1 VDVFQNLHQPRFFS
15 SKEFD
20 AVSLL
25 LSQKLIQ
32 RKGGPA
38 GVAKIP
44 AHFQIDRVLGTLAI
58 LTNYCEN
65 AFETFPCKELMT
77 LLRHWQ
83 NWRKHRND
91 GKSMWKQ
98 SSISRDWSASY
109 RGLTIRIKVDP
120 ETDNPIE
127 FSLQVAD
134 GWGTPAKPWHRRW
147 QIKFGAVNAYAAFHN
162 RR

>member
-1 VDVFQNLHQPRFFS
+1 MPGHTSYFVDVFQNLHQPRFFS

-91 GKSMWKQ
+91 GK
-98 SSISRDWSASY
+98 IN
-109 RGLTIRIKVDP
+109 V
-120 ETDNPIE
+120 E
-127 FSLQVAD
+127 
-134 GWGTPAKPWHRRW
+134 AKLD
-147 QIKFGAVNAYAAFHN
+147 
-162 RR
+162 